1 MMRSEA
7 RGRPVFSTQ
16 TSSTV
21 GTVDDLVI
29 DAAAG
34 RVVAL
39 RLVGNV
45 GAGDVL
51 PWQNVKA
58 FGPDAV
64 IVDSADEVVEATG
77 TAALP
82 HERTD
87 VVGKR
92 LLTDG
97 GADLGEVTDVSFD
110 PHDGHVQALVTGN
123 GSVAAEEVIGCGDYA
138 VLVQQKRPTG

>member
-7 RGRPVFSTQ
+7 RGRPVFSTE

-29 DAAAG
+29 DAPAG

-39 RLVGNV
+39 RLRGNV

-51 PWQNVKA
+51 PWEHVKA
-58 FGPDAV
+58 FGTDAV
-64 IVDSADEVVEATG
+64 IVESAERVVEASG
-77 TAALP
+77 VAALP

-87 VVGKR
+87 VVGKH

-97 GADLGEVTDVSFD
+97 GQDLGEVTDVSFD
-110 PHDGHVQALVTGN
+110 PHDGRVQALLTGQE
-123 GSVAAEEVIGCGDYA
+123 SLAANEVVGCGDYA
-138 VLVQQKRPTG
+138 VVVQTRAQR